1 MNTNNILKTL
11 AKTNDVYSWVLF
23 QVFLPLIPISL
34 LVFYLH
40 VVERIKDGFVYI
52 LGTGVILL
60 FSTLLSFG
68 VIVTIKRVRSFT
80 RQLNRDIG
88 LYRLESMMLLLS
100 FCFLIVY
107 GMNVATVYYSKL
119 LQNTSVVE
127 LASRMKMWALI
138 GIIGGMVSI
147 VLSLGV
153 MFKMIR
159 ALKMGRDV
167 S

>member
-119 LQNTSVVE
+119 VQNTSVVE